1 MWYERTLSK
10 FTRDETKAGA
20 IERLFISDGRVT
32 KFELI
37 KKDGTIEREPMDKKW
52 PFGDPTTL
60 ENPFKISEN
69 QSETAQ

>member
-1 MWYERTLSK
+1 MWYERTLSE

-37 KKDGTIEREPMDKKW
+37 KKDGTIERETMAEKW

-60 ENPFKISEN
+60 ENPFKISDT
-69 QSETAQ
+69 QSEYQQ

>member
-37 KKDGTIEREPMDKKW
+37 KKDGTISREPMDKKW
-52 PFGDPTTL
+52 PFGDPIKMDA
-60 ENPFKISEN
+60 PFKISEN